1 MIEDLRKPCG
11 GEMQELVRE
20 NYRNHP
26 KFSFEESPLT
36 ISDELVQSFS
46 KSYGE
51 ARSPISENRFSEAEE
66 LIGNVFDELRGQT
79 SDVMLLDFLD
89 ELEQEARQLMSAD
102 LPFRR
107 RLKMETSSI
116 SELASELNAK
126 NHFFGSISKEAVE
139 EILAIGATSL
149 SKFRENARRGQLKRS
164 DLSIDSGPIVGKIAK
179 VIDREFKRQ
188 DIFTEV
194 SRFVGVEYRFTGLSL
209 ELSYEGST
217 WWKDAI
223 GNERPPKTMYA
234 HLDESV
240 FAPKSIVYLSDVKS
254 ENGPTTLF
262 PAAYQ
267 EMGNNPLQDIIGRV
281 VGTVGNK
288 DGTRLSELYRKSY
301 HQSAGSPDFRR
312 HFMMLPESLR
322 FNSHLGWEVLPGS
335 ELEKSLAER
344 EIEMLGPAGTFIVF
358 DGSNLLH
365 RGGLIQQGER
375 VVLQVVFYPG
385 TRWSHRLKL
394 ALRLLRNL
402 VMKR

>member
-1 MIEDLRKPCG
+1 
-11 GEMQELVRE
+11 
-20 NYRNHP
+20 
-26 KFSFEESPLT
+26 
-36 ISDELVQSFS
+36 
-46 KSYGE
+46 
-51 ARSPISENRFSEAEE
+51 
-66 LIGNVFDELRGQT
+66 
-79 SDVMLLDFLD
+79 
-89 ELEQEARQLMSAD
+89 
-102 LPFRR
+102 
-107 RLKMETSSI
+107 
-116 SELASELNAK
+116 
-126 NHFFGSISKEAVE
+126 
-139 EILAIGATSL
+139 
-149 SKFRENARRGQLKRS
+149 
-164 DLSIDSGPIVGKIAK
+164 
-179 VIDREFKRQ
+179 
-188 DIFTEV
+188 
-194 SRFVGVEYRFTGLSL
+194 L

-281 VGTVGNK
+281 VGRVGNK

-375 VVLQVVFYPG
+375 IVLQVVFYPG

-402 VMKR
+402 LLKR

>member
-1 MIEDLRKPCG
+1 
-11 GEMQELVRE
+11 MQELVRE
-20 NYRNHP
+20 SYRNHP
-26 KFSFEESPLT
+26 KFNFEESSLT
-36 ISDELVQSFS
+36 VSDELVQRFS
-46 KSYGE
+46 ESYGD
-51 ARSPISENRFSEAEE
+51 ARSPITVNRFNEAKG
-66 LIGNVFDELRGQT
+66 LLGNVFDELRGQT
-79 SDVMLLDFLD
+79 SDEMLLDFLD
-89 ELEQEARQLMSAD
+89 ELEQEASQLMGAD

-107 RLKMETSSI
+107 RLRRETSSI
-116 SELASELNAK
+116 SDLASELTAK

-139 EILAIGATSL
+139 EILTIGSSSL
-149 SKFRENARRGQLKRS
+149 TKFRENARKGHLKRS
-164 DLSIDSGPIVGKIAK
+164 DLSIDSGPVVGKISK

-188 DIFTEV
+188 GIFKEV
-194 SRFVGVEYRFTGLSL
+194 SRFVGIDYRFTGMSL

-267 EMGNNPLQDIIGRV
+267 EMDNNPLQDIIGRV
-281 VGTVGNK
+281 VGRVGNR
-288 DGTRLSELYRKSY
+288 GGSRLSELYRKSY
-301 HQSAGSPDFRR
+301 HQSAGSPEFRR
-312 HFMMLPESLR
+312 HFMKLPESLR
-322 FNSHLGWEVLPGS
+322 FNSHLGWEVLPDS
-335 ELEKSLAER
+335 ELERSLAER

-365 RGGLIQQGER
+365 RGGLIQKGER

-394 ALRLLRNL
+394 GFKLLRNL
-402 VMKR
+402 VVKR

>member
-1 MIEDLRKPCG
+1 
-11 GEMQELVRE
+11 MQELVRE
-20 NYRNHP
+20 SYRNHP
-26 KFSFEESPLT
+26 KFNFEESPLV
-36 ISDELVQSFS
+36 ISDDLVQRFS
-46 KSYGE
+46 ETYGD
-51 ARSPISENRFSEAEE
+51 ARSPITEARLSEAKG
-66 LIGNVFDELRGQT
+66 LLGIVFDELRGQT
-79 SDVMLLDFLD
+79 VDEMLLDFLK
-89 ELEQEARQLMSAD
+89 ELEQEASHLMSAD

-107 RLKMETSSI
+107 RLRRETSPMSD
-116 SELASELNAK
+116 LASELTAK

-139 EILAIGATSL
+139 EILSIGANSL
-149 SKFRENARRGQLKRS
+149 TKFRENARKGRLKRS
-164 DLSIDSGPIVGKIAK
+164 DLSVDSGPVVGKIAK

-188 DIFTEV
+188 GIFGEV
-194 SRFVGVEYRFTGLSL
+194 SRFVGIDYRFTGMSL

-223 GNERPPKTMYA
+223 GNDRPPKTMYA

-267 EMGNNPLQDIIGRV
+267 EMCNNPLQDIIGRV
-281 VGTVGNK
+281 VGRVGNRV
-288 DGTRLSELYRKSY
+288 GSRLSELYRKSY
-301 HQSAGSPDFRR
+301 HQSAGSPEFRR
-312 HFMMLPESLR
+312 HFMKLPESLR
-322 FNSHLGWEVLPGS
+322 FNSHFGWEVLPDS
-335 ELEKSLAER
+335 ELERSLAER

-385 TRWSHRLKL
+385 TRWAHRLKL
-394 ALRLLRNL
+394 GFKLLRNL
-402 VMKR
+402 AVKR